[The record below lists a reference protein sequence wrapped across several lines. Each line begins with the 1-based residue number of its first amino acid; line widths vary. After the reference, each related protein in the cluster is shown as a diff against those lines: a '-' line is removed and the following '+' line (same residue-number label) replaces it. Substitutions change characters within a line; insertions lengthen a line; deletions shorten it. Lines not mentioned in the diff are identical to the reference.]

1 MEIKNKIIELN
12 GITLDEIKKAF
23 KEKLKFK
30 FDHYNDLNTDKTIR
44 RIKIT
49 GVFDLE
55 YVYNGPDGGV
65 NNHLQQ
71 TEKREEIISFLE
83 NELGI
88 KGIEINR
95 SGLGS
100 FPKLVFKLKN
110 K

>member
-1 MEIKNKIIELN
+1 MSSYLYGMKDINNITVKEIK
-12 GITLDEIKKAF
+12 TAF
-23 KEKLKFK
+23 KEKLGLK
-30 FDHYNDLNTDKTIR
+30 FDHYNDLNTDKTVR
-44 RIKIT
+44 RIKMT
-49 GVFDLE
+49 GVFDLN
-55 YVYNGPDGGV
+55 YVWKGPDGGV

-71 TEKREEIISFLE
+71 SERREKVISFLE

-100 FPKLVFKLKN
+100 FPKLVFRIN